1 MQRPHSEAE
10 SNDKRKGVPVCDEC
24 ACGEAG
30 EAEDG
35 LWMSRC
41 VLRERNLQFFSAEG
55 ASLKWSLLIGEGQNP
70 AKGLTRTRL
79 EGDDRAGPAWLSE
92 RPGSPLPAR
101 ALWLEPGSLALTP
114 EDEWAGSV
122 PPGDSHLLSA
132 LLQFRFRGV
141 LGVSVCWEL
150 ADNRCVWWC

>member
-55 ASLKWSLLIGEGQNP
+55 ASLK
-70 AKGLTRTRL
+70 
-79 EGDDRAGPAWLSE
+79 
-92 RPGSPLPAR
+92 
-101 ALWLEPGSLALTP
+101 
-114 EDEWAGSV
+114 
-122 PPGDSHLLSA
+122 
-132 LLQFRFRGV
+132 
-141 LGVSVCWEL
+141 
-150 ADNRCVWWC
+150 